1 MGVHG
6 YLYGNFTMGVL
17 ATLIGMGG
25 VFIILGILTFT
36 TWLLN
41 KVVDSIVKDPTP
53 PAAAKA
59 AAPAAA
65 PATAAAPKAN
75 NNAKIAAIMAAVS
88 LALGS
93 SEPLHFTAIQRNGGS
108 VLPWAAS
115 GNADIMADRAS
126 YTKGG
131 QR

>member
-1 MGVHG
+1 M
-6 YLYGNFTMGVL
+6 YAYGNFTMGCL

-25 VFIILGILTFT
+25 VFCILGILTFT

-41 KVVDSIVKDPTP
+41 KIVDNIVKDPTP

-88 LALGS
+88 MAMGG
-93 SEPLHFTAIQRNGGS
+93 SEPIKFTAIQRTGAPL
-108 VLPWAAS
+108 LPWAAA
-115 GNADIMADRAS
+115 GNTEIMNDRAG

-131 QR
+131 KK

>member
-6 YLYGNFTMGVL
+6 YLYGNFTMGCL

-25 VFIILGILTFT
+25 VFCILAILWFT
-36 TWLLN
+36 TWALN
-41 KVVDSIVKDPTP
+41 EIVDKIVKDPTP

-65 PATAAAPKAN
+65 PATAAKAN

-88 LALGS
+88 MAMGS
-93 SEPLHFTAIQRNGGS
+93 SEPLHFTAIKRTGGEMTA
-108 VLPWAAS
+108 WAAS
-115 GNADIMADRAS
+115 GNANIMADRAA

-131 QR
+131 NK

>member
-6 YLYGNFTMGVL
+6 YLYGNVTMGLL

-41 KVVDSIVKDPTP
+41 KVVDSIVKDPA
-53 PAAAKA
+53 PAAPKA

-65 PATAAAPKAN
+65 PAAAAKAN

-88 LALGS
+88 VAMGS
-93 SEPLHFTAIQRNGGS
+93 SEPLHFTAIQRTGGAM
-108 VLPWAAS
+108 LPWAAS
-115 GNADIMADRAS
+115 GNANIMADRAS

-131 QR
+131 NK

>member
-6 YLYGNFTMGVL
+6 YLYGNVTMGLL
-17 ATLIGMGG
+17 ATVIGMGG

-65 PATAAAPKAN
+65 PATAAAKAN

-88 LALGS
+88 LAMGS

-108 VLPWAAS
+108 MLPWAAA
-115 GNADIMADRAS
+115 GNANIMADRAS

-131 QR
+131 NK

>member
-6 YLYGNFTMGVL
+6 YLYGNFTMGCL

-25 VFIILGILTFT
+25 VFIILAILWFS
-36 TWLLN
+36 TWLLD
-41 KVVDSIVKDPTP
+41 KVCDTIVKDPTP

-65 PATAAAPKAN
+65 PATAAKAN
-75 NNAKIAAIMAAVS
+75 NNAKVAAIMAAVTM
-88 LALGS
+88 AMGGS
-93 SEPLHFTAIQRNGGS
+93 SEALHFTAIKRTGS
-108 VLPWAAS
+108 EMTPWAAS
-115 GNADIMADRAS
+115 GNANIMADRAA

-131 QR
+131 NK

>member
-1 MGVHG
+1 MEAV
-6 YLYGNFTMGVL
+6 YAYGNFEMGCL
-17 ATLIGMGG
+17 ATIIGMGG
-25 VFIILGILTFT
+25 VFAILAILTFT

-88 LALGS
+88 MAMGS
-93 SEPLHFTAIQRNGGS
+93 EQLKFTAIQRNSGS

>member
-1 MGVHG
+1 MEAV
-6 YLYGNFTMGVL
+6 YAYGNFEMGVL
-17 ATLIGMGG
+17 ATVIGMGG
-25 VFIILGILTFT
+25 VFAILAILTFT

-41 KVVDSIVKDPTP
+41 RVVDSIVKDPTP

-88 LALGS
+88 MAMGS
-93 SEPLHFTAIQRNGGS
+93 EQLKFTAIQRNGGS